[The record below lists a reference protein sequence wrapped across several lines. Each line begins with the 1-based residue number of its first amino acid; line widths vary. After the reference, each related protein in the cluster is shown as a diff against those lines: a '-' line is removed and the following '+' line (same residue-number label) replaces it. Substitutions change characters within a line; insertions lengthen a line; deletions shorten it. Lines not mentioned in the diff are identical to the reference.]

1 MRSFATRFELCF
13 GRVEIWNQQGEVENS
28 YFFKLSFF
36 KREKV
41 KFLFL
46 AWNQGGKMLML
57 FGFKKIR
64 SKFIKKFFLNRN
76 LVAEKIGRL
85 CPNLTEQVSRR
96 VFFVCFFVGI
106 FDFRLSDRQFSVD
119 DLVLFVLLGS
129 RRYPLGDA
137 DLSADSSSLLP
148 SLL

>member
-1 MRSFATRFELCF
+1 
-13 GRVEIWNQQGEVENS
+13 
-28 YFFKLSFF
+28 
-36 KREKV
+36 
-41 KFLFL
+41 
-46 AWNQGGKMLML
+46 MLML

-64 SKFIKKFFLNRN
+64 SKFIKNFFLNRN

-96 VFFVCFFVGI
+96 VSFVCFFVGI

-148 SLL
+148 SLLLLKICDKR